1 MNDSPTPVTFTGNE
15 RIELDGCYVFRDGLA
30 HRAKL
35 SVASAVS
42 YTAAPHLVYFDI
54 AVPGSKKMTL
64 GLGIPYEQAT
74 NISRHIS
81 EWDCYLLDY
90 DDCKNQLSRSVSD
103 GAIVDTI
110 AHEWTE
116 DELNQVSDFVPST
129 EIEAEVRKDLLKA
142 ANLSLESDDV

>member
-1 MNDSPTPVTFTGNE
+1 MNDSPTPVTFTGDE

-64 GLGIPYEQAT
+64 GLGIPYDQAT
-74 NISRHIS
+74 KICRHIGD
-81 EWDCYLLDY
+81 WDCYLLDY
-90 DDCKNQLSRSVSD
+90 DDCKNQLSRSVFED
-103 GAIVDTI
+103 AIVDTI
-110 AHEWTE
+110 AHAWTA
-116 DELNQVSDFVPST
+116 DEVYQISDFVPTT
-129 EIEAEVRKDLLKA
+129 EIEAEVQKDLLKA
-142 ANLSLESDDV
+142 AKLSLETDHV

>member
-90 DDCKNQLSRSVSD
+90 DDCKNQLSRSVFD
-103 GAIVDTI
+103 GAIIDTI
-110 AHEWTE
+110 APEWTE
-116 DELNQVSDFVPST
+116 DEVNQISDFVPST